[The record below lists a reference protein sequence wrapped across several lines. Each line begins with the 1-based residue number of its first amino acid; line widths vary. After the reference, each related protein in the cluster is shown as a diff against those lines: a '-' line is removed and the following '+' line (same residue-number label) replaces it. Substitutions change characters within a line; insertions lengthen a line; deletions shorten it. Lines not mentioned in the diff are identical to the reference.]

1 MRKTENKMGNL
12 SVTGK
17 VVNSSHQ
24 KYRSPVQKA
33 PVNPPRNQ
41 RRFTTNV
48 HKNISSTAQPKQN
61 MGGSHSQQYGTV
73 SSKWLQE
80 HN

>member
-1 MRKTENKMGNL
+1 MRKTENKMEKL

-24 KYRSPVQKA
+24 KYRSPVHKTQTNA
-33 PVNPPRNQ
+33 ARGQ

-48 HKNISSTAQPKQN
+48 HKVCLISLFSI
-61 MGGSHSQQYGTV
+61 
-73 SSKWLQE
+73 
-80 HN
+80 